1 MPARQTI
8 ATPQDYLASLSPD
21 RREAIGKVRAVIL
34 KNLPKGYEER
44 IQYGMLTYVVP
55 HSIYPEGYH
64 CKPEDPLPYLS
75 LGSAKSHMAVYA
87 MCVYGDPA
95 TNAWFRKAY
104 ADSGKRLDMG
114 KSCIRFK
121 KVEDLPLD
129 VIGQLVARVPVKK
142 YVAHV
147 QEILNESPK
156 ERNAR
161 RAAAA

>member
-1 MPARQTI
+1 MPARKTVT
-8 ATPQDYLASLSPD
+8 TPEDYLASLPPD
-21 RREAIGKVRAVIL
+21 RREAISKVRAVIL

-55 HSIYPEGYH
+55 HSIYPAGYH

-75 LGSAKSHMAVYA
+75 LGSAKSHMAIYA
-87 MCVYGDPA
+87 MCVYGDSE

-104 ADSGKRLDMG
+104 ADSGKKLDMG

-142 YVAHV
+142 YVERV
-147 QEILNESPK
+147 QAVLNESPE
-156 ERNAR
+156 ERAAR